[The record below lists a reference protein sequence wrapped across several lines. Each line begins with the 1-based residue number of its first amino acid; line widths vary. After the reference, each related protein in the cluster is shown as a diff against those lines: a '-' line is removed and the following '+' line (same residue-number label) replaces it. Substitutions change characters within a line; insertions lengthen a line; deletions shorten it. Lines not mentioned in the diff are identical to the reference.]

1 VGYAELF
8 SLSKEDVLSAVKDYP
23 EAEKILIDY
32 GKRRLNQNMS
42 KSSINSS
49 KNSII
54 KCTFHNG
61 KTQQPSNLVNLNT
74 NDLCNTC
81 GLDHNHIV
89 NEMDSGHKGTPK
101 NLENYLESDIELGLI
116 NEEMQRGL
124 STDMLGFPSTKSD
137 IILNA
142 INSADMSQITQKEEQ
157 LESCL
162 SENEDFYL
170 NGVLE
175 SLDTLQKY
183 L

>member
-1 VGYAELF
+1 
-8 SLSKEDVLSAVKDYP
+8 
-23 EAEKILIDY
+23 
-32 GKRRLNQNMS
+32 
-42 KSSINSS
+42 
-49 KNSII
+49 
-54 KCTFHNG
+54 
-61 KTQQPSNLVNLNT
+61 
-74 NDLCNTC
+74 
-81 GLDHNHIV
+81 
-89 NEMDSGHKGTPK
+89 MDSGHKGTPK